1 MKLKEQVGV
10 SATKLKRDARALYK
24 AANKPLMKALKDTL
38 TWLNKW
44 EEAITFAKE
53 KKVPEAQHSN
63 IWFEDFS
70 LAIRGFM
77 KEWIISYE
85 MLHVMEIEDETL
97 TFRKLA
103 SDLRKELL
111 KESTQ
116 IPKAG

>member
-1 MKLKEQVGV
+1 MKLKEQVGI

-24 AANKPLMKALKDTL
+24 AANKPLMKAPKDTL

-44 EEAITFAKE
+44 EEAVTFTKE
-53 KKVPEAQHSN
+53 KKVPEAQHSD

-85 MLHVMEIEDETL
+85 MLHAMEIEDGTL

-103 SDLRKELL
+103 SELRNKLL
-111 KESTQ
+111 KESIK
-116 IPKAG
+116 IPK